1 MRVPGRPRLEEP
13 PTAAPR
19 RPRGGRL
26 RQGLLVLALGTVSAG
41 ALVALAAQAGPG
53 PTLDVASSQPAR
65 FPLGIGRTPTEAEIA
80 ALDIDVGPDGL
91 GLPPG
96 SGTPAAGE
104 AIYLASCAVCHGP
117 EGNGTP
123 AGWPLVGRN
132 PGDRFDFGESLEAEL
147 RRTIGN
153 YWPHATTL
161 FDYTRRAMPMD
172 RPGSLTGDEVYA
184 LTAWMLWRN
193 GIVPPDIELDAATLM
208 EVRMPSADRFIPD
221 DRSR

>member
-1 MRVPGRPRLEEP
+1 MEAHR
-13 PTAAPR
+13 
-19 RPRGGRL
+19 GRL
-26 RQGLLVLALGTVSAG
+26 RRTLMVLALAAG
-41 ALVALAAQAGPG
+41 STGGLVALAAQAGPG
-53 PTLDVASSQPAR
+53 PRLEVASSEPVR
-65 FPLGIGRTPTEAEIA
+65 FPLGIGRAATEGEIA
-80 ALDIDVGPDGL
+80 VLDLDVGPDGV

-96 SGTPAAGE
+96 SGTPAQGE
-104 AIYLASCAVCHGP
+104 AIYRASCAVCHGP

-132 PGDRFDFGESLEAEL
+132 PGDRFDFGESLEAEI

-172 RPGSLTGDEVYA
+172 RPGSLSADQVYA

-193 GIVPPDIELDAATLM
+193 GIVPQDIELDAEALM
-208 EVRMPSADRFIPD
+208 QVRMPAADRFIPD
-221 DRSR
+221 DRGR

>member
-1 MRVPGRPRLEEP
+1 MRGQSRRDAGRVR
-13 PTAAPR
+13 T
-19 RPRGGRL
+19 
-26 RQGLLVLALGTVSAG
+26 GLLVMALAAGSTG
-41 ALVALAAQAGPG
+41 ALVALAAQPGPG
-53 PTLDVASSQPAR
+53 PRLDVASSEPAR

-80 ALDIDVGPDGL
+80 ALDLDVAPDGE

-96 SGTPAAGE
+96 SGSPAEGE
-104 AIYLASCAVCHGP
+104 AIYTARCAVCHGP

-132 PGDRFDFGESLEAEL
+132 PDDRFDFGESLEAEL

-172 RPGSLTGDEVYA
+172 RPGSLTADEVYA

-193 GIVPPDIELDAATLM
+193 GIVPPDIELDAGSLM
-208 EVRMPSADRFIPD
+208 EVEMPSADRFIPD
-221 DRSR
+221 DRGRRASPGASP

>member
-1 MRVPGRPRLEEP
+1 MS
-13 PTAAPR
+13 R
-19 RPRGGRL
+19 RPSIRS
-26 RQGLLVLALGTVSAG
+26 GLLAATTLVAMAWAGVAVSGQSGSLGTLFRG
-41 ALVALAAQAGPG
+41 A
-53 PTLDVASSQPAR
+53 TSEPAR

-80 ALDIDVGPDGL
+80 ALDLDVRPDGV

-96 SGTPAAGE
+96 SGTPAEGE
-104 AIYLASCAVCHGP
+104 VIYEARCAVCHGP
-117 EGNGTP
+117 GGTGTP

-132 PGDRFDFGESLEAEL
+132 PDDRFDFAESLEAEL

-172 RPGSLTGDEVYA
+172 RPGSLSADEVYA

-193 GIVPPDIELDAATLM
+193 GLVAADAVVDAATLPL
-208 EVRMPSADRFIPD
+208 VDMPSSDRFIPD
-221 DRSR
+221 DRR

>member
-1 MRVPGRPRLEEP
+1 MGRSEMDR
-13 PTAAPR
+13 T
-19 RPRGGRL
+19 GRL
-26 RQGLLVLALGTVSAG
+26 RRTLLVLVLAAG
-41 ALVALAAQAGPG
+41 STGGLVALAAQAGPG
-53 PTLDVASSQPAR
+53 PRLEVASSEPAR
-65 FPLGIGRTPTEAEIA
+65 FPLGIGRTATEAEIA
-80 ALDIDVGPDGL
+80 ALDLDVAPDGV

-96 SGTPAAGE
+96 SGTPAQGE
-104 AIYLASCAVCHGP
+104 AIYQASCAVCHGP

-132 PGDRFDFGESLEAEL
+132 PGDRFDFGESLEAEI

-172 RPGSLTGDEVYA
+172 RPGSLTPDQVYA

-193 GIVPPDIELDAATLM
+193 GIVPPDIELDAEALM
-208 EVRMPSADRFIPD
+208 QVRMPAADRFIPD
-221 DRSR
+221 DRGR